1 MKEKHIGRNES
12 KGIFYGELEEYARG
26 KIREHLQDLLEQ
38 EVSEWLG
45 REKSE
50 RKVHPLEQ
58 PGYRNGYGKRRR
70 FAYSAQIGHPFRI
83 IPAGGRSE
91 ATLEFFS

>member
-1 MKEKHIGRNES
+1 MTEEKHIVGDES
-12 KGIFYGELEEYARG
+12 KGSFMRELEEYARG

-50 RKVHPLEQ
+50 RRINGSEQ
-58 PGYRNGYGKRRR
+58 PGYRETVTASR
-70 FAYSAQIGHPFRI
+70 
-83 IPAGGRSE
+83 GGSR
-91 ATLEFFS
+91 

>member
-1 MKEKHIGRNES
+1 MKEKHIDRNES
-12 KGIFYGELEEYARG
+12 KEILYEALEEFARG

-50 RKVHPLEQ
+50 RKVNILD
-58 PGYRNGYGKRRR
+58 
-70 FAYSAQIGHPFRI
+70 
-83 IPAGGRSE
+83 
-91 ATLEFFS
+91 